1 MGGVVSR
8 EIWSYKLEDLSAVR
22 LDNGVETIILGRN
35 YGVPGVLK
43 RAYYKI
49 LRTGGLGHRDT
60 YDAMD
65 EDDEDDCLSMDPN
78 DTPRLIRT
86 REKLSEAWFD
96 TLSSALHAFTLF
108 IWNADLRVNFQEM
121 ILLGTCPPVGFE
133 SDRFPL
139 PVTSNC

>member
-1 MGGVVSR
+1 MGGAVSR
-8 EIWSYKLEDLSAVR
+8 EIWSHKLEDLSAVR

-65 EDDEDDCLSMDPN
+65 EDDEDDCLSMDPD
-78 DTPRLIRT
+78 DTPHLIRT
-86 REKLSEAWFD
+86 WEKLSEAWFD
-96 TLSSALHAFTLF
+96 TLSSALHAFTLC
-108 IWNADLRVNFQEM
+108 IWYVDLSVNPRNYIIRER
-121 ILLGTCPPVGFE
+121 LCSKGLV
-133 SDRFPL
+133 
-139 PVTSNC
+139 